1 MKRNPLKPIF
11 IVCYL
16 LAACSSCKNDP
27 KETTDKPADVPAINS
42 NAPKEIAYQIVK
54 EFPHDTL
61 SYVEGLQFV
70 DGKLYESAGNYG
82 TSDIRIVD
90 PTTGKVLQQHKL
102 EKKYFGEGITVLN
115 GKAYQMTYKENTCFV
130 YDAKTFKLLKTFTYN
145 FGEGWGMTTDGK
157 NLIVSNGSS
166 TIFFI
171 DPETF
176 RIMNQIDVNSQFG
189 AVSNINELEFIKGSI
204 YANVYGQDLIL
215 KIDPANGK
223 VLGQI
228 DLTNLRNKYGIRS
241 LQAIQSDTAMHSTKP
256 EVMNGIAYDS
266 ATNRIFI
273 TGKFWP
279 TLFEVK
285 FDN

>member
-1 MKRNPLKPIF
+1 MKRNHIKPIF

-16 LAACSSCKNDP
+16 LAACGSCKNEP
-27 KETTDKPADVPAINS
+27 KETDKTTDTPPIVAAQ
-42 NAPKEIAYQIVK
+42 PKDIPYQLVK

-61 SYVEGLQFV
+61 SYTEGLQYV
-70 DGKLYESAGNYG
+70 DGKLYESAGNYK

-90 PTTGKVLQQHKL
+90 PTTGKVLQRHKL
-102 EKKYFGEGITVLN
+102 EDKYFGEGITVLN

-157 NLIVSNGSS
+157 NLLVSNGSS
-166 TIFFI
+166 TIFTI

-176 RIMNQIDVNSQFG
+176 RTVSQINVNDQFG
-189 AVSNINELEFIKGSI
+189 PQSSINELEYIKGSI
-204 YANVYGQDLIL
+204 YANVYGQDIIL
-215 KIDPANGK
+215 KIDPANGNI
-223 VLGQI
+223 LGKI
-228 DLTNLRNKYGIRS
+228 NLSNLRTKYGYPS
-241 LQAIQSDTAMHSTKP
+241 VDDTSKRETAP
-256 EVMNGIAYDS
+256 EVLNGIAYDS
-266 ATNRIFI
+266 ANNIIFI

-279 TLFEVK
+279 KLFEVK